1 MLKIEWENN
10 NDDYEPY
17 GLNNFKT
24 EIKEDTISW
33 VELME
38 KFCVVLKVMGYE
50 FDDDKV
56 VTALENIL
64 QEQRGS
70 NESDWNWNWD
80 REEDELDK
88 LDLFGDE

>member
-1 MLKIEWENN
+1 MLKIEWENSQHF
-10 NDDYEPY
+10 EPD

-24 EIKEDTISW
+24 EIKEDNFDWI
-33 VELME
+33 ELMG

-50 FDDDKV
+50 LDDDKV
-56 VTALENIL
+56 IMALENIL
-64 QEQRGS
+64 QEESGS

-80 REEDELDK
+80 REEDEIDK